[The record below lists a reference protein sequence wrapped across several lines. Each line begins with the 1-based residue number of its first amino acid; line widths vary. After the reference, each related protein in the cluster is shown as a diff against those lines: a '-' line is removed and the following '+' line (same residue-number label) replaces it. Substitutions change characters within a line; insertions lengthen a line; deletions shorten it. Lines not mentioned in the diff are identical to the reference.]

1 MNNYLQLYI
10 LQQMYK
16 DAFTRKTAQ
25 RHSILTPEEIAFT
38 FT

>member
-10 LQQMYK
+10 LQHMYK
-16 DAFTRKTAQ
+16 NAFTRKTAQ
-25 RHSILTPEEIAFT
+25 RRSIHTPEEIAFT